1 MPHIP
6 DLSPWPLVFVGVIAL
21 LGSMFSAVSGFGSA
35 AVLLPVLAFAL
46 GEKEAVPVL
55 TIAQI
60 VGNASKGWFNRA
72 EVRWSAVR
80 WYLLSAVPAAVL
92 GSLVFL
98 AAPARLL
105 AGLMGG
111 FLLLAVAW
119 RRWRQP
125 HDAAAP
131 AAVNAPM
138 PDARLS
144 VVGLFTGALSALV
157 GGAGPIA
164 GPFFLATGLVK
175 GAYIGTE
182 ALAALGVHTAK
193 LAAYGGLG
201 GAGILSPR
209 VLWLGLALSPLM
221 IGGAYLGKRLVDH
234 LSRHAFVI
242 IVEWSLIIAAGLMLW
257 RALRGGA

>member
-1 MPHIP
+1 MPHFA
-6 DLSPWPLVFVGVIAL
+6 DLPSWQLALVGVVAL
-21 LGSMFSAVSGFGSA
+21 LGSMLSAVSGFGSA

-72 EVRWSAVR
+72 DVRWSAVR
-80 WYLLSAVPAAVL
+80 WYLLGAVPAAIL
-92 GSLVFL
+92 GSLVFV

-119 RRWRQP
+119 RRWKKKQAT
-125 HDAAAP
+125 HDTP
-131 AAVNAPM
+131 AM
-138 PDARLS
+138 PDRRLS
-144 VVGLFTGALSALV
+144 IVGIFTGALSALV

-164 GPFFLATGLVK
+164 GPFFLAAGLVK
-175 GAYIGTE
+175 GAYVGTE
-182 ALAALGVHTAK
+182 AIAALGVHAAK
-193 LAAYGGLG
+193 LAAYG

-209 VLWLGLALSPLM
+209 TLWLGLALAPLM
-221 IGGAYLGKRLVDH
+221 IGGAYLGKRVVDR
-234 LSRHAFVI
+234 LSQRTFVL

-257 RALRGGA
+257 RAGRG